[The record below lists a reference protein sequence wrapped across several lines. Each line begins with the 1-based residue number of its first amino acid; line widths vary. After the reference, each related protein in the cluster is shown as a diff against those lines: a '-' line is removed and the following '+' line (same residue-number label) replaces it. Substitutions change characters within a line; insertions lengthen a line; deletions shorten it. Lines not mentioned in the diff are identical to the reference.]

1 MLLYQKNVN
10 FSCGDDCVFCDTK
23 EQFVLFDFT
32 ICFELYSPRPCC
44 LFAIFKIGKYGDFS
58 YGVYI
63 YAFPVQQLLSFFKFN
78 QYGFTTYVM
87 LSMLLTSFLSILSWF
102 LIEKP
107 SLAIKNF
114 SLLNTISS
122 KNLWEGEMCEENYYK
137 WYQLEPGKAA

>member
-1 MLLYQKNVN
+1 MLISLVAMIVFSVTQRSNLYYLISP
-10 FSCGDDCVFCDTK
+10 FALSYT
-23 EQFVLFDFT
+23 VLALAVYLPF
-32 ICFELYSPRPCC
+32 L
-44 LFAIFKIGKYGDFS
+44 KIGKYGDFS